1 MVKTS
6 PHRNSDGNRG
16 GKRQPGQSQKK
27 PVANSARLVLLNKP
41 YGVLSQFT
49 GGDKTLADLVPVK
62 EVYPAGRLDKDSEGL
77 LLLTDHGPLQHRISH
92 PARKLQKYYW
102 VQVEGLVTDEA
113 LRNLCEGVMLND
125 GSAKALSATR
135 IKAPD
140 VWPRQPP
147 VRYRAS
153 VPDCWIQICLSE
165 GRNRQIRRM
174 TAAVGF
180 PTLRLVRHQI
190 GEWTIKNIP
199 SGKYLTIV
207 YKSEQLTRLLD
218 D

>member
-1 MVKTS
+1 MAKIS
-6 PHRNSDGNRG
+6 SDKQQPDKNRRDKNRRNAR
-16 GKRQPGQSQKK
+16 
-27 PVANSARLVLLNKP
+27 VASSARLILLNKP
-41 YGVLSQFT
+41 YGIISQFT
-49 GGDKTLADLVPVK
+49 GTDKTLGDLVPVK
-62 EVYPAGRLDKDSEGL
+62 GVYPAGRLDKDSEGL
-77 LLLTDHGPLQHRISH
+77 LLLTDHGKLQHRISH
-92 PARKLQKYYW
+92 PARKLQKSYW
-102 VQVEGLVTDEA
+102 VQVEGMVTDEA
-113 LRNLCEGVMLND
+113 LHKLCQGVVLKD

-135 IKAPD
+135 IKPPD
-140 VWPRQPP
+140 IWPRQPP